1 MTFDLDMIKALY
13 SAMPG
18 RIAKARKAVG
28 KPLTLSEKILYSH
41 LHKDQKLDNFGRGT
55 SYVDFAPDRVAM
67 QDATAQMA
75 LLQFMSAGRPKVAVP
90 STVHCD
96 HLIVA
101 KTGAE
106 NDLTMA
112 NTESKEVF
120 DFLAS
125 VSNKYGIGFWKPG
138 AGIIHQVVLENYA
151 FPGGMMIGTDSHT
164 VNAGGLGMVAIGVG
178 GADAV
183 DVMSGMAWELKFPKL
198 IGVKLTGKLNGWTSA
213 KDVILKVAG
222 ILTVKGGT
230 GAIVEYFGEGATS
243 MSCTGKGTICN
254 MGAEIGATTST
265 FGYDASM
272 ARYLVSTGRADV
284 AKMADKIKEHLT
296 ADPEVYANPEKYF
309 DQVIEIN
316 LTTLEP
322 HLNGP
327 FTPDLA
333 TPLSKLK
340 EEALKN
346 GWPTK
351 IEVGLIGSCTNSSY
365 EDISRAASLAKQVAD
380 KGLKTKAEFTITPGS
395 EQVRYTIER
404 DGFIA
409 TFDKIGAKVFA
420 NACGPCIGMWNRVG
434 AEKKEKNTIVH
445 SFNRNFQSRNDGN
458 PNTYAFVGSPELVTA
473 LAIAGDLTFNPITDS
488 LTNSRG
494 EQVKLDAPTGDE
506 LPPKGFDV
514 KDPGFQAPAKDG
526 SKVSVKVSPSSD
538 RLQLLAPFKAW
549 EGTDLKGLRLLIKA
563 KGKCTTDHI
572 SMAGKW
578 LKYRGHLDNISNNLL
593 IGATNFYNNQI
604 NSVKNTLTGHYDE
617 VPKVQRDYKAKGI
630 GSIVVGDENYGEGSS
645 REHAAMEPRH
655 LGVRAIL
662 VKSFARIH
670 ETNLKKQG
678 MLALT
683 FVNKADYDKIREDD
697 RLDIVGLPKFSPD
710 KPLEIV
716 LHHLDGS
723 TDSISVNHTYNANQ
737 IEWFKAGSA
746 LNAMNKAT
754 AARKK
759 KPAAKKSPKKVSK
772 PAAKKTI
779 KKVTKKVGKKT
790 GKPAAKKVVKKI
802 NKKSAKKKVVPSKK
816 VVKKVTKKITKK
828 SVKNTSKKKKK

>member
-1 MTFDLDMIKALY
+1 MVFDLDMIKKLY
-13 SAMPG
+13 AAIPG
-18 RIAKARKAVG
+18 RIAKARKVVN

-41 LHKDQKLDNFGRGT
+41 LHSDQKLEAFGRGK

-75 LLQFMSAGRPKVAVP
+75 LLQFMSAGRAKVAVP

-101 KTGAE
+101 KVGAKD
-106 NDLTMA
+106 DLVNA
-112 NTESKEVF
+112 NSESKEVF
-120 DFLAS
+120 DFLSS
-125 VSNKYGIGFWKPG
+125 VSNKYGLGFWKPG

-151 FPGGMMIGTDSHT
+151 FPGAMMIGTDSHT

-183 DVMSGMAWELKFPKL
+183 DVMAGMPWELKFPKL
-198 IGVKLTGKLNGWTSA
+198 IGVKLTGKLNGWTSS

-265 FGYDASM
+265 FGYDNSM
-272 ARYLVSTGRADV
+272 ERYLIATGRAEV
-284 AKMADKIKEHLT
+284 ARMANKIKEHLT
-296 ADPEVYANPEKYF
+296 ADPEVYQNPKDYF

-316 LTTLEP
+316 LSELEP

-333 TPLSKLK
+333 TPISKMK
-340 EEALKN
+340 EEAAKN
-346 GWPTK
+346 GWPLK
-351 IEVGLIGSCTNSSY
+351 VEVGLIGSCTNSSY
-365 EDISRAASLAKQVAD
+365 EDISRAASLAKQVAN
-380 KGLKTKAEFTITPGS
+380 KGLKTKAMFTITPGS

-404 DGFIA
+404 DGFID
-409 TFDKIGAKVFA
+409 TFNKIGAKVFA
-420 NACGPCIGMWNRVG
+420 NACGPCIGMWARVG
-434 AEKKEKNTIVH
+434 AERKEKNTIVH

-473 LAIAGDLTFNPITDS
+473 LAIAGDLSFNPITDT
-488 LTNSRG
+488 LVN
-494 EQVKLDAPTGDE
+494 EQGQTVKLDPPTGDE
-506 LPPKGFDV
+506 LPKKGFDV
-514 KDPGFQAPAKDG
+514 KDPGYQVPAKDG
-526 SKVSVKVSPSSD
+526 SKVEVKVDPGSD
-538 RLQLLAPFKAW
+538 RLQLLEPFKAW
-549 EGTDLKGLRLLIKA
+549 EGKDLTRLRLLIKA

-593 IGATNFYNNQI
+593 IGATNFFNEAI
-604 NSVKNTLTGHYDE
+604 NSIRNGLTGQYDE
-617 VPKVQRDYKAKGI
+617 VPRVQRAYKAAGI

-655 LGVRAIL
+655 LGVRGIL

-683 FVNKADYDKIREDD
+683 FANKADYDKIREDD
-697 RLDIVGLPKFSPD
+697 IFDVKGLTTFSPD
-710 KPLEIV
+710 KPLTIVIHHSDGKIEEI
-716 LHHLDGS
+716 
-723 TDSISVNHTYNANQ
+723 TVNHTYNKNQ

-746 LNAMNKAT
+746 LNAMGKSRPKPAASSSKPKAK
-754 AARKK
+754 A
-759 KPAAKKSPKKVSK
+759 KPAAKKKAVKKAK
-772 PAAKKTI
+772 PAKK
-779 KKVTKKVGKKT
+779 
-790 GKPAAKKVVKKI
+790 A
-802 NKKSAKKKVVPSKK
+802 AKKKVAKK
-816 VVKKVTKKITKK
+816 AAKKAVKKVAKKAA
-828 SVKNTSKKKKK
+828 KKKKR